1 LLDEEFDLRARAPV
15 LEHANVF
22 QTNEGVADQGRVG
35 MDEGTSIFDGHTSKT
50 GMPSSFVCAA
60 TPAIRRKQRGR
71 VRPRQNPKRPQ
82 DDFAHRAP
90 TTSPCPYG
98 PAVRDREGGSRS

>member
-1 LLDEEFDLRARAPV
+1 MRLLDEEFDLRARAPV

-22 QTNEGVADQGRVG
+22 QTNEGVEDQGRVS

-50 GMPSSFVCAA
+50 GMPSFFVCAA

-71 VRPRQNPKRPQ
+71 VRPRQNPMRRIAPAPTIPLRPHDLAPQ
-82 DDFAHRAP
+82 DCRGTA
-90 TTSPCPYG
+90 
-98 PAVRDREGGSRS
+98 RS